1 MNHLLY
7 GSRVVSRIVAAILG
21 GYAMAH
27 AVPIML
33 LALWPIPRSEAVMW
47 AAQLSFV
54 VYLCAIIWVFAMRSA
69 TRAWLGLAVSSAI
82 CGLLAW
88 WWL

>member
-1 MNHLLY
+1 
-7 GSRVVSRIVAAILG
+7 
-21 GYAMAH
+21 
-27 AVPIML
+27 
-33 LALWPIPRSEAVMW
+33 
-47 AAQLSFV
+47 
-54 VYLCAIIWVFAMRSA
+54 MRSA

>member
-1 MNHLLY
+1 
-7 GSRVVSRIVAAILG
+7 
-21 GYAMAH
+21 
-27 AVPIML
+27 
-33 LALWPIPRSEAVMW
+33 MW